1 MLGDTSWG
9 QNSLKDGGHSHA
21 GAPETPRDA
30 VSSFFMMSWGGWR
43 ATPITSRVQSAG
55 PPRSG
60 RHPSLRGKGA
70 GYLAPWPPL
79 RPAWLKLPRSGPRGG
94 DTRRSSH
101 RQCQLCFPQPR
112 HGAGS
117 RLGAPAGR
125 RCRDF
130 RRGENK
136 LVAGRGGPCV
146 SEGRVGPVGSSPAP
160 GSGLAFPAMPRA
172 TAPTCCPVC
181 SPSSVT
187 CLLTYARCR
196 SRDSRNRLLAV
207 PGSAGQAGL
216 SAENSTSRSVLAN
229 RSNGRSTAPNRPERV
244 RDLEQ

>member
-1 MLGDTSWG
+1 MPAVLGPHVLGDTSRG
-9 QNSLKDGGHSHA
+9 RNSLKDGGHSHA

-43 ATPITSRVQSAG
+43 ATPITSRMQSAG

-60 RHPSLRGKGA
+60 RRPSLRGKGA

-136 LVAGRGGPCV
+136 LVAGRGGPVCPRDAWAPW
-146 SEGRVGPVGSSPAP
+146 GRHRLLGRALPSQPCRGPQRPHAVPSALRHLSPA
-160 GSGLAFPAMPRA
+160 F
-172 TAPTCCPVC
+172 
-181 SPSSVT
+181 
-187 CLLTYARCR
+187 
-196 SRDSRNRLLAV
+196 
-207 PGSAGQAGL
+207 
-216 SAENSTSRSVLAN
+216 
-229 RSNGRSTAPNRPERV
+229 
-244 RDLEQ
+244 